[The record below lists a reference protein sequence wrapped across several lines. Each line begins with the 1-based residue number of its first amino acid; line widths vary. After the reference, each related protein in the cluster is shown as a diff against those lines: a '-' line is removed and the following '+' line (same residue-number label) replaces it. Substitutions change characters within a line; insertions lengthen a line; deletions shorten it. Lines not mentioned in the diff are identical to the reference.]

1 MTAHPPA
8 IILQSGREQSLLRKH
23 PWVFSGAIKRIEGQP
38 VDGDIVRVLD
48 NKGRFL
54 AVGHY
59 FDGSISVN
67 VLSFEDVLPDEHF
80 WYNKINSAWQRR
92 LATGFGTVGN
102 ASNAFRLIHGEGD
115 DLPGLIADFY
125 NGILVVQAHSI
136 GMHRQL
142 KDMLPAFQQV
152 LGTQLKGVFDKS
164 CDSLPPHYAAQ
175 HKNQWL
181 LNDAEN
187 IIIQEHGVKYK
198 VDVEHGQK
206 TGFFLDQRDNRH
218 LLASYSKGKT
228 VLNTFCYSG
237 GFSLAAALAG
247 ASKVHSVDV
256 SATAIEL
263 TQANAL
269 INQVGE
275 DVHQAFKADVL
286 DFLKQ
291 TEELYDIVVLDPPA
305 FAKSVSKR
313 HNAVQ
318 GYKRLNIMGMNKVK
332 PGGLLFTFSC
342 SQVVDAPLFLNT
354 ITAAAIESGRPAKIL
369 HRLSQP
375 PDHPVN
381 IFHPEGSY
389 LKGLVLQID

>member
-1 MTAHPPA
+1 MSVISST
-8 IILQSGREQSLLRKH
+8 IILQSGREQSLLRRH
-23 PWVFSGAIKRIEGQP
+23 PWVFSGAIKKIEGQP

-59 FDGSISVN
+59 FEGSISVK
-67 VLSFEDVLPDEHF
+67 VLSFEDVLPDQQF
-80 WYNKINSAWQRR
+80 WYNKINNAWLRR
-92 LATGFGTVGN
+92 LATSFSADNSST
-102 ASNAFRLIHGEGD
+102 NAFRLIHGEGD

-125 NGILVVQAHSI
+125 DGILVIQAHSI
-136 GMHRQL
+136 GMHRHL
-142 KDMLPAFQQV
+142 NEMLPAFQEV
-152 LGTQLKGVFDKS
+152 LGKQLKGIFDKS
-164 CDSLPPHYAAQ
+164 SETLPAHYAAQ

-181 LNDAEN
+181 LHHSEN
-187 IIIQEHGVKYK
+187 IIIHEHGVQYK

-206 TGFFLDQRDNRH
+206 TGFFLDQRDNRQ
-218 LLASYSKGKT
+218 LLATYAKGKS

-247 ASKVHSVDV
+247 ASQVHSVDV
-256 SATAIEL
+256 SATAIAL

-269 INQVGE
+269 INQVGD

-286 DFLKQ
+286 DFLRQ
-291 TEELYDIVVLDPPA
+291 GEMMYDIVILDPPA
-305 FAKSVSKR
+305 FAKSIAKR

-318 GYKRLNIMGMNKVK
+318 GYKRLNIMGINRVK